1 MTARSLSLE
10 THHDGCLMRFYMRVY
25 GKLAVQSNR
34 RRVTVTRN
42 GSVKTPRTVDV
53 AVDYEDVVRGVSRD
67 ARLKLHGCEALGQST
82 VSVSIVNEFT
92 EVISPE

>member
-1 MTARSLSLE
+1 M
-10 THHDGCLMRFYMRVY
+10 
-25 GKLAVQSNR
+25 
-34 RRVTVTRN
+34 TVTRN

-53 AVDYEDVVRGVSRD
+53 ASTTKTLCEALAERL
-67 ARLKLHGCEALGQST
+67 RLKWHGCEALGQST